1 MNPEIRILAEFEAR
15 FTNHILAK
23 ETWTREEVLELLNA
37 SRQETILFL
46 ITPLDY

>member
-1 MNPEIRILAEFEAR
+1 MNPEIRILAEFEVR

-37 SRQETILFL
+37 DKRDAIQFL